1 MRSPKKAK
9 LRGMRQTSTAFSR
22 FSCKA
27 KTEKKKLYRQHPQE
41 EKHRRMKMEIR
52 QHKIQMHRGAV

>member
-1 MRSPKKAK
+1 MQSENRK
-9 LRGMRQTSTAFSR
+9 
-22 FSCKA
+22 
-27 KTEKKKLYRQHPQE
+27 KKKLYRQHPQE